1 MQSIETENHRRN
13 KDFRKSL
20 SFRFRSSLGKKASTE
35 ELGNFL
41 YKNENINSQPPFDVI
56 TVYEEK
62 TTTKKI
68 KKHTHRKE
76 KNINN
81 ENI

>member
-1 MQSIETENHRRN
+1 MQSIETEIHRRN
-13 KDFRKSL
+13 KEFRKSL
-20 SFRFRSSLGKKASTE
+20 SFRFRSSLGKKTSTE

-68 KKHTHRKE
+68 KTYTQKRKKH
-76 KNINN
+76 
-81 ENI
+81 